1 MLFSVL
7 KCNASLGRSTTSRKT
22 IKERKSVVRSPLQQP
37 TAVRQRSITRPQ
49 QTSDMVV
56 ELRNATINVTH
67 KSYVPFEAEFLEKE
81 QQKTAFFE
89 VRIIRDN
96 LLDP

>member
-1 MLFSVL
+1 
-7 KCNASLGRSTTSRKT
+7 
-22 IKERKSVVRSPLQQP
+22 
-37 TAVRQRSITRPQ
+37 
-49 QTSDMVV
+49 MVV